1 MFSGVH
7 TALMWAAWW
16 RKLLVSRSPRSCS
29 ELQNSRLRSN
39 EALMATALAVATVPS
54 ACIGV

>member
-7 TALMWAAWW
+7 TALMWAAWR
-16 RKLLVSRSPRSCS
+16 RKSRLFRRPFCCS

-39 EALMATALAVATVPS
+39 EALIATALAVATVPS

>member
-7 TALMWAAWW
+7 TALMWAAWC
-16 RKLLVSRSPRSCS
+16 RKMLVSRSPRSRNDP
-29 ELQNSRLRSN
+29 QNSRLRSN